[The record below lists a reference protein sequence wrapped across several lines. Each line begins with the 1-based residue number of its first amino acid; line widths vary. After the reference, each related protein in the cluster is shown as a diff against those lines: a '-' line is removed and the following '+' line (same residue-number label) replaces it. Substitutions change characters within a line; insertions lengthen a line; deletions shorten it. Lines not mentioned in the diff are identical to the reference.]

1 MNLQEGKFNPF
12 EEITMR
18 FMKWIVV
25 LGALLLVAFPVFAQD
40 TLAVGASV
48 EGTLTASAPF
58 IEYTFESAGDQRIT
72 ITLVSDDFDCYL
84 VLYNADGVEIAADD
98 DSAGNLDS
106 QIGPISLEA
115 GTYTIR
121 ATSYRYRNSG
131 ATDSR
136 GAFTLSIA
144 EFETNLIEYG
154 QRIEGELTADALTD
168 SYTFR
173 GEAGEAVVI
182 RMVSSEFDSYLTLR
196 DAAGSEIAY
205 DDDSEGN
212 FNARLG
218 PFILPETGEYFI
230 EARSYNRVS
239 TGRYTLSLERVQI
252 IALEYGDTAEARFDE
267 NIRTIYFTFD
277 ADSGDVVSI
286 SVSSGTIAAK
296 LRLIDP
302 SNQQIY
308 SITDTDSQ
316 IADRYLNEAGTY
328 FIVLE
333 AESRGAGKL
342 EITLARGELPSLD
355 DGAQTLTFDFNVYE
369 YNLRF
374 TGQAGQTVT
383 LNITSSGGAAASP
396 YAEVNQGE
404 TFIASASGSSVDGLS
419 FSFVTPEDGDVLV
432 RISEYS
438 GATLTVALER

>member
-1 MNLQEGKFNPF
+1 
-12 EEITMR
+12 
-18 FMKWIVV
+18 MKWIVV
-25 LGALLLVAFPVFAQD
+25 LGALLLAAFPAFAQE

-58 IEYTFESAGDQRIT
+58 IDYTFESAGDQRIT
-72 ITLVSDDFDCYL
+72 ITLVSDAFDCFL
-84 VLYNADGVEIAADD
+84 ALYDADGVEIAADD
-98 DSAGNLDS
+98 DSAGDLDS
-106 QIGPISLEA
+106 QIGPISLDA

-121 ATSYRYRNSG
+121 ATSYTYRNVG

-144 EFETNLIEYG
+144 EFETNPIEYG
-154 QRIEGELTADALTD
+154 QRVEGELTADALTT

-182 RMVSSEFDSYLTLR
+182 QMKSSDFDAYLTLR
-196 DAAGSEIAY
+196 DAAGGEIAY
-205 DDDSEGN
+205 DDDGAGDL
-212 FNARLG
+212 NARIG
-218 PFILPETGEYFI
+218 PYILPETGEYFI
-230 EARSYNRVS
+230 EARSFNRTS

-267 NIRTIYFTFD
+267 DIRTIYLTFD

-286 SVSSGTIAAK
+286 SVSSGTIAAR

-302 SNQQIY
+302 FNRQIDF
-308 SITDTDSQ
+308 ITDTDPQ
-316 IADRYLNEAGTY
+316 IADRYLNTTGTY
-328 FIVLE
+328 FVVLE
-333 AESRGAGKL
+333 AQSPGAGKL
-342 EITLARGELPSLD
+342 EITLTRGALRSLD
-355 DGAQTLTFDFNVYE
+355 DGAQTLTFDFDVYE

-383 LNITSSGGAAASP
+383 LNITASGAAASP

-404 TFIASASGSSVDGLS
+404 TFITSASASSVEALS

-438 GATLTVALER
+438 GATLTVELER